1 MPDVLL
7 DQESLNLHQKFLGNM
22 MIEVLKEQRED
33 QTLMFNVLPSIAMS
47 MKCEYEELKHS
58 GLLAIG

>member
-1 MPDVLL
+1 
-7 DQESLNLHQKFLGNM
+7 M